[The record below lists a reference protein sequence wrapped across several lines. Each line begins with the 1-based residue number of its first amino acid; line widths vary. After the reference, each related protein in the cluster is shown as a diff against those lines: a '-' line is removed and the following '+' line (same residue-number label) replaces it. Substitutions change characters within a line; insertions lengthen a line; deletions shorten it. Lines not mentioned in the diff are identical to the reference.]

1 MKHYYFIVGIL
12 LGMLYQQPAHATQ
25 IAQLY
30 QADIEAMASGNEWQ
44 RQALAQ
50 VLVRVSGKAEVTEL
64 PQVKAE
70 LAKAAGYVK
79 QFENV
84 RQAGGN
90 RMRVL
95 LDADKVN
102 QLLQQQ
108 GVAVWGALRPD
119 TLVWLV
125 EQKGSERQFVRQSSH
140 NLNSAMQQAFRQAAL
155 PLTLP
160 LYDMDDLLSL
170 SETDVWAGFWQPV
183 EQASS
188 RYSADVVII
197 ASIEKQQTDGKEQLR
212 LNWQR
217 QDNGRILRDEVIGA
231 DEASVMQ
238 QFTVVLAAQL
248 SERYASVLSG
258 DSGGQFKL
266 QVQQLTNLAD
276 IVQVQRLLQQVVG
289 VSQVTVSSYHAGIA
303 NYTVQAAISAEG
315 LLNALRF
322 NKQLQLVPANNA
334 TGLNEQPLSALA
346 TYRYLRP

>member
-1 MKHYYFIVGIL
+1 MKHYFSIVAL
-12 LGMLYQQPAHATQ
+12 LLCMLWLQPVYASP
-25 IAQLY
+25 IADLY
-30 QADIEAMASGNEWQ
+30 QAEVDSTTSANEWQ

-50 VLVRVSGKAEVTEL
+50 VLVRVSGKADVSEL

-70 LAKAAGYVK
+70 MAKASGYIK

-84 RQAGGN
+84 RQAGAN

-95 LDADKVN
+95 LDAQKVN

-108 GVAVWGALRPD
+108 GIAVWGALRPD

-140 NLNSAMQQAFRQAAL
+140 PANVAMQQAFRHAAL
-155 PLTLP
+155 PLTIP

-170 SETDVWAGFWQPV
+170 SETDVWAGFWLPV

-197 ASIEKQQTDGKEQLR
+197 ASIEKQITDDKEQFR
-212 LNWQR
+212 LSWQR
-217 QDNGRILRDEVIGA
+217 QADGRTLRNDITAEDETA
-231 DEASVMQ
+231 LMQ
-238 QFTVVLAAQL
+238 QFALVMAAQL
-248 SERYASVLSG
+248 SERYASVLSQE
-258 DSGGQFKL
+258 SAAQFRL
-266 QVQQLTNLAD
+266 QVLGLNNLTD

-289 VSQVTVSSYHAGIA
+289 VSQVTVSSYQDSIA
-303 NYTVQAAISAEG
+303 HYAVQAAISGDG

-322 NKQLQLVPANNA
+322 NKQLQPVAANEA
-334 TGLNEQPLSALA
+334 IALNEQSQPTLA

>member
-1 MKHYYFIVGIL
+1 MKHYFSLIGFL
-12 LGMLYQQPAHATQ
+12 LGIFAAQAVFATQ
-25 IAQLY
+25 IADLY
-30 QADIEAMASGNEWQ
+30 QADVDSTTSGNEWQ

-50 VLVRVSGKAEVTEL
+50 VLVRVSGKAGVTEL

-108 GVAVWGALRPD
+108 GVPVWGALRPD

-125 EQKGSERQFVRQSSH
+125 EQNGAERQFVRQSSH
-140 NLNSAMQQAFRQAAL
+140 QLNVAMQQAFRQAAL
-155 PLTLP
+155 PLMLP
-160 LYDMDDLLSL
+160 LYDMDDLLNL
-170 SETDVWAGFWQPV
+170 AETDVWAGFWQPV
-183 EQASS
+183 VDASS
-188 RYSADVVII
+188 RYAADIVII
-197 ASIEKQQTDGKEQLR
+197 GTIERQSVDGKEQLR

-217 QDNGRILRDEVIGA
+217 QDDGRTLRDEITAA
-231 DEASVMQ
+231 DEATLMQ
-238 QFTVVLAAQL
+238 QFTRVLAAQL

-258 DSGGQFKL
+258 ESGAQFVL
-266 QVQQLTNLAD
+266 QVQQLSDLAD

-289 VSQVTVSSYHAGIA
+289 VSQVTVSSYHAGVA
-303 NYTVQAAISAEG
+303 RFTVRSGISADG

-322 NKQLQLVPANNA
+322 NKQLQPQPANDAIA
-334 TGLNEQPLSALA
+334 TNEPVQPTLA

>member
-1 MKHYYFIVGIL
+1 MKHYFLLIGFL
-12 LGMLYQQPAHATQ
+12 LGIFSAQAAFATQ
-25 IAQLY
+25 IAGLY
-30 QADIEAMASGNEWQ
+30 QAGVDSATSGNEWQ

-70 LAKAAGYVK
+70 LAKAASYVK

-108 GVAVWGALRPD
+108 GVPVWGALRPD
-119 TLVWLV
+119 TLIWLV
-125 EQKGSERQFVRQSSH
+125 EQNGAERQFVRQSSH
-140 NLNSAMQQAFRQAAL
+140 QLNVAMQQAFRQAAL
-155 PLTLP
+155 PLMLP
-160 LYDMDDLLSL
+160 LYDMDDLLNL
-170 SETDVWAGFWQPV
+170 AETDVWAGFWQPV
-183 EQASS
+183 VAASS
-188 RYSADVVII
+188 RYGADVVII
-197 ASIEKQQTDGKEQLR
+197 GTVERQTVDGTEQLR

-217 QDNGRILRDEVIGA
+217 QEDGRTLREEITAA
-231 DEASVMQ
+231 DEATLMQ
-238 QFTVVLAAQL
+238 QFTRVLAAQL

-258 DSGGQFKL
+258 ENVGQFVL
-266 QVQQLTNLAD
+266 QVQQLSDLAD

-289 VSQVTVSSYHAGIA
+289 VSQVTVSSYHAGVA
-303 NYTVQAAISAEG
+303 RFTVQAGISADG

-322 NKQLQLVPANNA
+322 NKQLQPQSAGDAIATDEPA
-334 TGLNEQPLSALA
+334 QPTLA

>member
-1 MKHYYFIVGIL
+1 MKHYFSIVAFL
-12 LGMLYQQPAHATQ
+12 LGMLYLQPVFATQ
-25 IAQLY
+25 IADLY
-30 QADIEAMASGNEWQ
+30 QADVDSTTSGNEWQ

-95 LDADKVN
+95 LDAEKVN

-108 GVAVWGALRPD
+108 GIAVWGALRPD
-119 TLVWLV
+119 TLIWLV
-125 EQKGSERQFVRQSSH
+125 EQNGSERQFIRQSSH
-140 NLNSAMQQAFRQAAL
+140 PANAAMQQAFRQAAL

-183 EQASS
+183 AQASS

-197 ASIEKQQTDGKEQLR
+197 ASIEKQSTDGKEQLR

-217 QDNGRILRDEVIGA
+217 QADGKTLRDEITAA
-231 DEASVMQ
+231 DETALMQ
-238 QFTVVLAAQL
+238 QFAVVLATQL
-248 SERYASVLSG
+248 SERYASVLSA
-258 DSGGQFKL
+258 DGGAQFTL
-266 QVQQLTNLAD
+266 QVRQLGNLTD

-303 NYTVQAAISAEG
+303 HYAVQAAISADG

-322 NKQLQLVPANNA
+322 NKQLQLVPANDA
-334 TGLNEQPLSALA
+334 VALNEQPLPTLA